1 MSLIYWYHHNLDLT
15 KTKTEVE
22 ENLCDRLMPMM
33 FLLLYVGC
41 HSTVSKKSDNSCPT
55 GLVSIPQNH
64 PMFCIHPFE
73 GFIDSEEIVVSKMGQ
88 IPSINVSL
96 EEAMSACKATTI
108 DGQTLRLASL
118 QEWQDAGDG
127 QPGDGG
133 LPYPWG
139 GEKDDARCVIDSPI
153 NPNQW
158 STVQPAGSLKR
169 CVSDSGV
176 YDQIGNAWEWVDLRQ
191 TATRVDWTSLVNQQ
205 DFKVSV
211 SVDSIEMETRLLPRL
226 RLQTICVDMKR
237 MALESG
243 ILTVQLNQDI
253 SSDCESGGRGYLWFN
268 NSDPRHEKVQVPE
281 QGSLLPIRI
290 QDRKIVWDSDRDGE
304 SVGAKVGGSF
314 YSGAQM
320 TLQDFWI
327 GHIPSFNGSIGFR
340 CSSALLE

>member
-1 MSLIYWYHHNLDLT
+1 MLT
-15 KTKTEVE
+15 
-22 ENLCDRLMPMM
+22 
-33 FLLLYVGC
+33 LLLYVGC
-41 HSTVSKKSDNSCPT
+41 HSTVSEESDNSCPT
-55 GLVSIPQNH
+55 GLVPAPKNH
-64 PMFCIHPFE
+64 PTFCIHPFE
-73 GFIDSEEIVVSKMGQ
+73 ALIDSEGSVVSEMGQ
-88 IPSINVSL
+88 RPAINVSL
-96 EEAMSACKATTI
+96 EEAISACQATTI
-108 DGQTLRLASL
+108 DGATLRLASV

-127 QPGDGG
+127 QPGEGG
-133 LPYPWG
+133 SLYPWG
-139 GEKDDARCVIDSPI
+139 AEKDDARCVVDSPI

-158 STVQPAGSLKR
+158 STVQPTGSLKR

-191 TATRVDWTSLVNQQ
+191 TASRVDWTALVNRQG
-205 DFKVSV
+205 FIVSV
-211 SVDSIEMETRLLPRL
+211 STESIEMEARLLPRL

-237 MALESG
+237 MVLESG
-243 ILTVQLNQDI
+243 VLTVQLNQDI

-268 NSDPRHEKVQVPE
+268 NSDPRHEKAQLPE

-290 QDRKIVWDSDRDGE
+290 QARQIVWDSERDGE

-340 CSSALLE
+340 CSSDLLE